1 VATVIPTPTPTETPE
16 PTPTPIAAPL
26 LGAPEPPLVWT
37 GGGLIADSIES
48 VLEAFLVD

>member
-1 VATVIPTPTPTETPE
+1 VPTATPLP
-16 PTPTPIAAPL
+16 APN
-26 LGAPEPPLVWT
+26 LGAPEIPLVWN